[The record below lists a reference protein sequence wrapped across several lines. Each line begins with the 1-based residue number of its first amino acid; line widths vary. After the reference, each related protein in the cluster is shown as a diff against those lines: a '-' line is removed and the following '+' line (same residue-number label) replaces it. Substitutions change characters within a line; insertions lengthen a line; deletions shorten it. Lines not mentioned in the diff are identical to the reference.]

1 MDKWTNRYTH
11 TMKYCQFKKK
21 KKKKDEFPLCL
32 NSNEANEYS

>member
-21 KKKKDEFPLCL
+21 KKKDEFPLCL